1 MNNLTFICK
10 MNKLTLNSQVNTNSF
25 IIILLKQPLFEIY
38 VQNSITNQ
46 IQLESNIKVFAIA
59 KSRN

>member
-1 MNNLTFICK
+1 M

-46 IQLESNIKVFAIA
+46 IQLESNIKGFAIA